1 MSDTTKITGN
11 EGEKSPEAPK
21 TETVATTV
29 APVVTPTSEPKAE
42 VKVETKTEVKEDA
55 PRAASTGRTAEEQKE
70 LDMLKER
77 AVTMGIA
84 HSPNIGLDTLRK
96 KIEDKMAGNKQE
108 EEANA
113 SIAKNAGDETAM
125 QIRERLKK
133 EQLKLI
139 RVRIYNMNPAKRD
152 LNGEIF
158 SVGNKFIGTVR
169 KFVPFGEA
177 TDGGYHLPMILYN
190 ELKSRKFQQIK
201 TKSENGQLKHETRMV
216 PEYSFEELPPLTAEE
231 LEELKVKQE
240 AAARLGG

>member
-1 MSDTTKITGN
+1 MSDTPKN
-11 EGEKSPEAPK
+11 PVVEGEKAPEATK
-21 TETVATTV
+21 TGTVQTTV
-29 APVVTPTSEPKAE
+29 SPSPAKPTEATKEPE
-42 VKVETKTEVKEDA
+42 IKEEA
-55 PRAASTGRTAEEQKE
+55 PRAASTGRTADEQKE

-96 KIEDKMAGNKQE
+96 KIEDKMAGIKEE
-108 EEANA
+108 EEANTK
-113 SIAKNAGDETAM
+113 IAKNAKDETAM

-133 EQLKLI
+133 DQLKLI

-158 SVGNKFIGTVR
+158 SVGNKFIGTIR

-177 TDGGYHLPMILYN
+177 TDGGYHLPIILYN

-201 TKSENGQLKHETRMV
+201 TKTENGQLKHETRMV
-216 PEYSFEELPPLTAEE
+216 PEYSFEELPPLTKEE